1 MSDEEFLEDLLMVGP
16 PSRRRRPRRRPL
28 RNVTVFEHE
37 ARQRARQ
44 RRRGVRP
51 GETAYMDEEVV
62 RARPSVDMEPM
73 RVEGRRGR
81 ATRLNQAQAAR
92 RQGEEKDRR
101 GRARDLLRSLR
112 RRY

>member
-1 MSDEEFLEDLLMVGP
+1 MSDEEYLEDLEMLGP
-16 PSRRRRPRRRPL
+16 RSGRHRFRRRRRLP
-28 RNVTVFEHE
+28 
-37 ARQRARQ
+37 
-44 RRRGVRP
+44 VRP
-51 GETAYMDEEVV
+51 ARSRPPVVDMGEETV

-81 ATRLNQAQAAR
+81 ATRLNQAQAVR

>member
-1 MSDEEFLEDLLMVGP
+1 MHA
-16 PSRRRRPRRRPL
+16 RRW
-28 RNVTVFEHE
+28 
-37 ARQRARQ
+37 AREQ
-44 RRRGVRP
+44 RRRLRS
-51 GETAYMDEEVV
+51 GETVDMGDELVY
-62 RARPSVDMEPM
+62 ARPSVDMEPM

-81 ATRLNQAQAAR
+81 AARLNQAQAAR

>member
-1 MSDEEFLEDLLMVGP
+1 MSDEEYLEDLLMVGP
-16 PSRRRRPRRRPL
+16 SSRRRRSLPRSVARLRRRPMG
-28 RNVTVFEHE
+28 RR
-37 ARQRARQ
+37 RQRA
-44 RRRGVRP
+44 VP
-51 GETAYMDEEVV
+51 ESHSPDTMYMDGEIV
-62 RARPSVDMEPM
+62 RARPSIDMEPM